1 MKFPPL
7 AARWLPAAAAIL
19 LLALGVGVAWLTAD
33 DYGVAWDD
41 LVQTQY
47 GEKVLDYFLSGG
59 RDRSCNEYLDLR
71 FYAPAFELP
80 AALLG
85 RAVPHRIIE
94 LRHFMCALVALSSI
108 PALYLLGRVLGN
120 CWVGVCAALL
130 LTLSPM
136 FYGHAF
142 VNSKDIPFAVGFL
155 WSLTALAAM
164 FARGQYRW
172 RDIIACGGLIGLT
185 MSVRPGGWMLL
196 LPLYGLAAAVADWQS
211 RQRREQATRR
221 RTLPKQMGMLL
232 VAWLVMVLP
241 WPWAHENP
249 LLHPLQAIRMASKF
263 HLVVPVLFEGQVVSS
278 DQLPRYYL
286 LKYLLMTTPPAMLFL
301 ATAGLI
307 GGGVQV
313 AHRPNRPR
321 SLVLA
326 ILAAWLLM
334 PLALFALMRPNAY
347 DGMRHFLFIVPAV
360 AIWAAI
366 GAAWLWQLLPWT
378 MTRTV
383 LIACLAGGSVTQ
395 AATIVRLH
403 PYQMTYFNA
412 LAGGLGGAAGRYET
426 DYWLTSYKE
435 AVEWIKAQP
444 HESGGPARVL
454 AAANE
459 NSRWCAAY
467 FAGDGLSIEITLT
480 GGQPGDLPDGIDYYV
495 GTSRAAMD
503 ANFPEA
509 RIVHQIGREG
519 AVFTTIKR
527 PADRD
532 AGGGFASD

>member
-1 MKFPPL
+1 MNVSPL
-7 AARWLPAAAAIL
+7 AARWLPFAAAAL
-19 LLALGVGVAWLTAD
+19 LLAAGAGVAWLTAGE
-33 DYGVAWDD
+33 YGVAWDD
-41 LVQTQY
+41 WVQTQY

-80 AALLG
+80 AAIVG
-85 RAVPHRIIE
+85 RAAPDRIIE
-94 LRHFMCALVALSSI
+94 LRHFLCALVALSSI

-120 CWVGVCAALL
+120 RWVGVGAAMLL
-130 LTLSPM
+130 ILSPM

-164 FARGQYRW
+164 FAKGQYRW
-172 RDIIACGGLIGLT
+172 LEVLACGAVIGLT
-185 MSVRPGGWMLL
+185 VSVRPGGWMLL
-196 LPLYGLAAAVADWQS
+196 LPLYGLAAAMADWQS
-211 RQRREQATRR
+211 RRRQEQALSH
-221 RTLPKQMGMLL
+221 RTLLKQAGLLL

-249 LLHPLQAIRMASKF
+249 LLNPLQAIRMASKF
-263 HLVVPVLFEGQVVSS
+263 HLVVPVLFEGQVMSS

-286 LKYLLMTTPPAMLFL
+286 LKYLLMTTPPAMLIL
-301 ATAGLI
+301 AIAGLI
-307 GGGVQV
+307 GGGVQM
-313 AHRPNRPR
+313 ARRPNRPR

-334 PLALFALMRPNAY
+334 PLALFAIMRPNAY

-366 GAAWLWQLLPWT
+366 GAAWLWQLLPGA
-378 MTRTV
+378 MSRTV
-383 LIACLAGGSVTQ
+383 LLVCLAGAIVAQ

-412 LAGGLGGAAGRYET
+412 LAGGLDGAAGQYET

-435 AVEWIKAQP
+435 AIEWIKSQP
-444 HESGGPARVL
+444 QEAGRPVRVL
-454 AAANE
+454 VAANE

-467 FAGDGLSIEITLT
+467 FAGDRLIIEITLT
-480 GGQPGDLPDGIDYYV
+480 GGQQGDLPDGIDYYV

-503 ANFPEA
+503 ANFSEA
-509 RIVHQIGREG
+509 RVVYQIGREG

-527 PADRD
+527 PA
-532 AGGGFASD
+532 AGS

>member
-1 MKFPPL
+1 MNVSPL
-7 AARWLPAAAAIL
+7 AARRLPVAAAVL
-19 LLALGVGVAWLTAD
+19 LLALGMGVAWTTAD

-41 LVQTQY
+41 WVQTQY
-47 GEKVLDYFLSGG
+47 GEKVLEYFLSGG

-80 AALLG
+80 AAIVG
-85 RAVPHRIIE
+85 CAVADRIIE
-94 LRHFMCALVALSSI
+94 VRHSLCALVALSSI

-120 CWVGVCAALL
+120 RWVGVGAAMFLI
-130 LTLSPM
+130 LSPM

-164 FARGQYRW
+164 FAQGRYRW
-172 RDIIACGGLIGLT
+172 REVLACGAVIGLT
-185 MSVRPGGWMLL
+185 VSVRPGGWMLL
-196 LPLYGLAAAVADWQS
+196 LPLYGLAAAVADWQIC
-211 RQRREQATRR
+211 RR
-221 RTLPKQMGMLL
+221 RAQAPSHRTLLKQAGLLL

-249 LLHPLQAIRMASKF
+249 LVNPLQAIRMASKF

-286 LKYLLMTTPPAMLFL
+286 LKYLLMTTPPAVLLL
-301 ATAGLI
+301 AVVGLI
-307 GGGVQV
+307 GGGLQV
-313 AHRPNRPR
+313 ARRPNRPR

-334 PLALFALMRPNAY
+334 PLALFAMMRPNAY

-366 GAAWLWQLLPWT
+366 GAAWLWQLLPGT
-378 MTRTV
+378 MTRTALLV
-383 LIACLAGGSVTQ
+383 CLAGALVTQ

-412 LAGGLGGAAGRYET
+412 LAGGLGGAAGQYET

-435 AVEWIKAQP
+435 AIEWIETQP
-444 HESGGPARVL
+444 HDAGRPVRVL
-454 AAANE
+454 VAANE
-459 NSRWCAAY
+459 NSCWCAAY
-467 FAGDGLSIEITLT
+467 FAGDGLCIEITLT
-480 GGQPGDLPDGIDYYV
+480 GGQPGDLPDGIDYYI

-509 RIVHQIGREG
+509 QIVHQIGREG

-527 PADRD
+527 PA
-532 AGGGFASD
+532 AGS